1 MAKIGTYENAPSPV
15 SSEDKLIGTD
25 SVNND
30 ATKNFTVQEIT
41 DFVLG
46 SIPESSDWSLTG
58 NSGTTAGTN
67 FIGTNDA
74 TDFVIKANSTER
86 LRFGK
91 NGGIFTYTY
100 FNSTDSVNTTT
111 IGAGYITFINSN
123 DGSVDIQ
130 SSNITGSKVL
140 QLPNADGILVA
151 TVNGTAPNTAGNVT
165 VSASLPYKV
174 YSAIITQNGASGL
187 SIVELQNTIGGITSI
202 TYGANP
208 YYYYL
213 FGSGLF
219 PANKTMVIHGDSVL
233 SGADRFVRIYRGTA
247 NTIKVYGYTAGTLD
261 HTTIQ
266 NVPIEIRVYP

>member
-67 FIGTNDA
+67 FIGTLDNE
-74 TDFVIKANSTER
+74 DFVIKTNSTER
-86 LRFGK
+86 LRFGASIGIQSSTYINVL
-91 NGGIFTYTY
+91 NGT
-100 FNSTDSVNTTT
+100 NSAVV
-111 IGAGYITFINSN
+111 GPGYITLNSAS
-123 DGSVDIQ
+123 GMAQIQ
-130 SSNITGSKVL
+130 QSYVTDLKTL
-140 QLPNADGILVA
+140 ELPNTNGLLVA
-151 TVNGTAPNTAGNVT
+151 TVNSTAPDAAGNVV

-187 SIVELQNTIGGITSI
+187 SIVELQNTIGGISSI
-202 TYGANP
+202 TYGTNP

-213 FGSGLF
+213 FGLGLF

-233 SGADRFVRIYRGTA
+233 SGADKFVRIYRGTA
-247 NTIKVYGYTAGTLD
+247 NTVEVYGYTAGTLD

>member
-67 FIGTNDA
+67 FIGTLDNK
-74 TDFVIKANSTER
+74 DFVIKTNSTER
-86 LRFGK
+86 LRFGASTGIQSSTYINAS
-91 NGGIFTYTY
+91 NGT
-100 FNSTDSVNTTT
+100 NSAVL
-111 IGAGYITFINSN
+111 GPGYITLNSSSGN
-123 DGSVDIQ
+123 AQIQ
-130 SSNITGSKVL
+130 QSYVTGLKTL
-140 QLPNADGILVA
+140 ELPNTNGLLVA
-151 TVNGTAPNTAGNVT
+151 TVNSTAPDAAGNVV

-187 SIVELQNTIGGITSI
+187 SIVELQNTIGGISSI
-202 TYGANP
+202 TYGTNP

-233 SGADRFVRIYRGTA
+233 SGADKFVRIYRGTA
-247 NTIKVYGYTAGTLD
+247 NTVEVYGYTAGTLD